1 VRVWGVW
8 GLIGMSL
15 SVSSF
20 VITIMPGIS
29 RFSALLWIE

>member
-8 GLIGMSL
+8 GLIGRSL

-20 VITIMPGIS
+20 VITIMRGIF